1 AFEILSIDPGQK
13 RIGVALVEEGRARG
27 VAPSSESGIVP
38 GARLTGKVERH
49 EKFGVFVFLAPG
61 RTGLMP
67 LGETGVARD
76 PGGVRAFPVG
86 SDVEVV
92 VLEVDSSGRR
102 IRLSHKAVEEVREA
116 EELRE
121 YAERADSAPAEPF
134 GSLGDQLR
142 GALGERKK

>member
-1 AFEILSIDPGQK
+1 VVDEVQIPVGRTRL
-13 RIGVALVEEGRARG
+13 RARG
-27 VAPSSESGIVP
+27 SAGREGGRPASAGIVP

-67 LGETGVARD
+67 MSETGVARD
-76 PGGVRAFPVG
+76 ADVAKAFPAG

-92 VLEVDSSGRR
+92 VLEVDPSGRR
-102 IRLSHKAVEEVREA
+102 IRLSRKAVQDAQDA

-121 YAERADSAPAEPF
+121 YAERTDASPAEGF
-134 GSLGDQLR
+134 GSLGDKLR
-142 GALGERKK
+142 GALGTREK